1 MDELDLRLL
10 RLFDDLNQN
19 RLDLHAF
26 FDLVGGNRPADQRLV
41 LAAIERLISRGW
53 LEEQGND
60 FYARTDAG
68 RHACLPQAGRA
79 SGD

>member
-1 MDELDLRLL
+1 MDELELRLL
-10 RLFDDLNQN
+10 RLFDDLRKD

-41 LAAIERLISRGW
+41 LAAVERLITQGC
-53 LEEQGND
+53 LEEKGND

-68 RHACLPQAGRA
+68 RRACLPQAGRA
-79 SGD
+79 R

>member
-10 RLFDDLNQN
+10 RLFDDLHKD

-26 FDLVGGNRPADQRLV
+26 FDLVGGNRPTDQRLV
-41 LAAIERLISRGW
+41 LDALERLVNHGW
-53 LEEQGND
+53 LEAQGND

-68 RHACLPQAGRA
+68 RQAA
-79 SGD
+79 HKVVK

>member
-1 MDELDLRLL
+1 MDELEVRLL
-10 RLFDDLNQN
+10 RLFDDLHKD

-26 FDLVGGNRPADQRLV
+26 FDLVGGNRPDDQRLV
-41 LAAIERLISRGW
+41 LAAIERLINQGC

-68 RHACLPQAGRA
+68 RQAA
-79 SGD
+79 QAAK

>member
-10 RLFDDLNQN
+10 RLFDDLRQD

-41 LAAIERLISRGW
+41 LAALERLIARGC
-53 LEEQGND
+53 LEERGND
-60 FYARTDAG
+60 FYARTEAG
-68 RHACLPQAGRA
+68 RQACLPQAGRA
-79 SGD
+79 